1 MIRLLFFLFFIQ
13 LTSFAQDTLR
23 LLNGKSVLVKYVEID
38 NDRLYFKKIDIKNG
52 EIIPKRKSFKN
63 IENVFQLIKSDGT
76 VIQIYE
82 QDSTI
87 DNFLSIED
95 MKLYLKGINYA
106 RAYYKA
112 PKNFT
117 AGYVIGLGSG
127 YFGLMWGILPV
138 AIYGTV
144 ANKLPVDLKEIE
156 KGDNLLFKNE
166 VFIAG
171 FTDQAKIKQRN
182 KAFIGGTLG
191 LFTSLIT
198 FQYLYNNGILK

>member
-1 MIRLLFFLFFIQ
+1 MIRILFFLVFVQF
-13 LTSFAQDTLR
+13 TSFAQDTLR
-23 LLNGKSVLVKYVEID
+23 LLNGKSVLVNYIAMD
-38 NDRLYFKKIDIKNG
+38 NDRLYFKKIDFKNG
-52 EIIPKRKSFKN
+52 QIITKRKSFKN
-63 IENVFQLIKSDGT
+63 LENVFQLIKSDGT
-76 VIQIYE
+76 LMQIYE

-95 MKLYLKGINYA
+95 MKVYLKGINYA
-106 RAYYKA
+106 RTYYKA

-117 AGYVIGLGSG
+117 AGYVFGLGSG
-127 YFGLMWGILPV
+127 YFGLMWGILPI

-191 LFTSLIT
+191 LVTSLLT
-198 FQYLYNNGILK
+198 LQYLYNNGILQ